1 MVLGVPERLVNGKGL
16 QNVLRTQ
23 KLVTRGLTELLINI
37 LYIIK
42 TYSKTTFS
50 LRNEQFAV
58 AFYSMGFV
66 QTDHCLGAL

>member
-50 LRNEQFAV
+50 LRN
-58 AFYSMGFV
+58 
-66 QTDHCLGAL
+66 